1 MHFWTGPERIQ
12 PELVSLLWLGVFL
25 LGARLLS
32 KSIPAIRRLAIPDA
46 LTAGAIGMVL
56 GGSALN
62 VIALDEQTLKFV
74 VYHGGA
80 LIFLTLALRTP
91 DQSGVKTGPAVR
103 SYAFAIPFFATIQA
117 ILGLG
122 LVWLLGQHL
131 GFGLMLP
138 LGFSQGPGVAL
149 AMGDAWEATAGMPDG
164 GQIGLMMS
172 GLGFGFC
179 CLFGVTLFHTAK
191 HKGWLHA
198 SEHLASGQPK
208 TQDTEAPEPEA
219 GELDP
224 LTFHFVLIGLV
235 YILTFG
241 VLVGLS
247 EWVGDKPKI
256 VAQLWGFHF
265 LFALG
270 LAVLVRIIMQR
281 GGHARSV
288 HNPTLNRIAGLVVDL
303 TACAAVSAIR
313 LDLLA
318 KYWEVLV
325 VMALVGALVTAV
337 ICLWLA
343 KRAFFYQPFE
353 EILVMFGALTGTLPT
368 GLTLLRL
375 ADPKMSSTVA
385 PSYVMGSGASV
396 LPAIV
401 LLGLLPTVVAHP
413 DKLLMWIGI
422 LGAYALFLVALWWK
436 IGGLRFIRPWNRF
449 WPDVHP
455 RSEQ

>member
-1 MHFWTGPERIQ
+1 MSTF
-12 PELVSLLWLGVFL
+12 
-25 LGARLLS
+25 
-32 KSIPAIRRLAIPDA
+32 IPAIRRVAIPDA
-46 LTAGAIGMVL
+46 LTAGAIGLVL
-56 GGSALN
+56 GSSALN
-62 VIALDEQTLKFV
+62 VVSVDEHTLKFV

-80 LIFLTLALRTP
+80 LIFLTLALRSP
-91 DQSGVKTGPAVR
+91 NQSRAQTGPAVR
-103 SYAFAIPFFATIQA
+103 SYAFAIPFFATLQA

-122 LVWLLGQHL
+122 VVFLLGHHL

-164 GQIGLMMS
+164 GQVGLMMS

-191 HKGWLHA
+191 RKGWLHTA
-198 SEHLASGQPK
+198 EEHADGPQV
-208 TQDTEAPEPEA
+208 TRDTDAPEPEP

-224 LTFHFVLIGLV
+224 LTYHFVLIGLV

-247 EWVGDKPKI
+247 EWIGDKPKI

-270 LAVLVRIIMQR
+270 LGVMVRIVMQR
-281 GGHARSV
+281 SGHASSV
-288 HNPTLNRIAGLVVDL
+288 HNPTLNRIAGLVVDI

-318 KYWEVLV
+318 KYWEILV
-325 VMALVGALVTAV
+325 IMAFLGALITAI

-343 KRAFFYQPFE
+343 KRAFIYRPFE

-375 ADPKMSSTVA
+375 ADPKMSSSVA

-396 LPAIV
+396 LPAVV

-422 LGAYALFLVALWWK
+422 LSGYAFVLVALWWK
-436 IGGLRFIRPWNRF
+436 IGGLRFIGPWNRI
-449 WPDVHP
+449 WPETNP
-455 RSEQ
+455 TQAR